1 MKCQH
6 CGSKIGI
13 TRLITDRQ
21 YCSDD
26 HRRKAKA
33 DSARA
38 RSARWIYGDEDLYDV
53 YEILDRP
60 ADEVRKQKLAKAQA
74 GSAMVLSIVLVFV
87 VAFSWMGNNGPAG
100 VPLIDQMGLTAKLGG
115 SAGAPA
121 ASSTAASEGFMAAL
135 RSMIP
140 TRAPMRLKE
149 DFRAGLDGWI
159 GGIGAAADWTLANG
173 AIQPGRLR
181 IWEPSVSL
189 ANYKLEFEAQIDNR
203 AVNWTYRSLN
213 LDNFYANKIVMKRP
227 GSLEIVRYA
236 VLDGREQVRT
246 KLPIPLMNF
255 TKSLY
260 RIQMQVRGDQFT
272 TLLNGQIVD
281 TWTDTR
287 LRRGGV
293 GFFSE
298 PGERSSIH
306 WVNVNEEREG
316 LLGQLLSLGF
326 FLNPAAAFAAA
337 L

>member
-1 MKCQH
+1 MNCQQ
-6 CGSKIGI
+6 CGSKIGF
-13 TRLITDRQ
+13 TRLLADRQ
-21 YCSDD
+21 YCSDE
-26 HRRKAKA
+26 HRRRARTE
-33 DSARA
+33 SARA
-38 RSARWIYGDEDLYDV
+38 RKARWVYGDEDLYDV

-60 ADEVRKQKLAKAQA
+60 ADEVKKQKLAKAQA
-74 GSAMVLSIVLVFV
+74 GAAMVLSILLVFV
-87 VAFSWMGNNGPAG
+87 LAFSWLGNGPTG
-100 VPLIDQMGLTAKLGG
+100 VPVIDRMGLTAKLGG
-115 SAGAPA
+115 SGAA
-121 ASSTAASEGFMAAL
+121 TAMASGAAASEGFLAAL
-135 RSMIP
+135 RNMIP
-140 TRAPMRLKE
+140 SRAPMRLKD
-149 DFRAGLDGWI
+149 DFRAGLDSWV
-159 GGIGAAADWTLANG
+159 GGIGAAADWTMANG

-189 ANYKLEFEAQIDNR
+189 ANYKLEFEAQIDHK

-236 VLDGREQVRT
+236 VLDGREQIRT

-255 TKSLY
+255 TQSLY

-272 TLLNGQIVD
+272 TLLNGQVVD
-281 TWTDTR
+281 TWTDNR

-306 WVNVNEEREG
+306 WVNVNEERGG
-316 LLGQLLSLGF
+316 LLGQILSLGF
-326 FLNPAAAFAAA
+326 FLNPAAAFASA